1 MNTIKSKKRR
11 PSQITRRAFL
21 RYTAIGGASAAFM
34 AACAV
39 PDSGGSGSSGSSDS
53 ASDAAPAADS
63 SGPKQG
69 GTLGLMGHQ
78 EVAGLSPDHW
88 GPSVQ
93 TTMIRAIHDSMM
105 LLDENLINQP
115 QLADSFELSDDGLT
129 YTFNLKEGV
138 LFHDGTE
145 MTSADV
151 QYTFDY
157 YRDPENAS
165 TIVNRFRNI
174 DSIDTP
180 DDYTVVL
187 NMSAVNAALL
197 TDGIQCPIMQ
207 SAYHAEV
214 GQDEYSQNPVG
225 TGPFKLVE
233 FNPAEV
239 VLVEANEDYFQGRPN
254 VDAIRQEVV
263 PEPSVRTIAL
273 QTGDSDSAL
282 WPLLVEDSLAF
293 AEDPEYTVITTS
305 TGGVK
310 HFPLNNQLPQLAE
323 KEVRQAMMHA
333 LDRQRIIDDLWNG
346 AATVAHSN
354 LSPKFDFYSLDGDE
368 SLTRYDYNPDGA
380 KELLEGAGW
389 VEGDDGIREKDG
401 VKLSFTCTT
410 ITGDQARRPI
420 AELAQQ
426 LFSEVG
432 IDMQLAESPISAIL
446 EGLTSGTVDASL
458 FNWTYGSTDPDPANL
473 LRSDGGQN
481 WNSYQSDE
489 MDALIDE
496 GLSLADP
503 EDRKPVYHEIQRIV
517 TTEVPMLYL
526 QWDEWMNVFTGRV
539 KGLPETSSDAF
550 SIYYNCLRKFWL
562 EDA

>member
-401 VKLSFTCTT
+401 VKLSFTCSQLFYR
-410 ITGDQARRPI
+410 GAALLMRRRPSVLNR
-420 AELAQQ
+420 ALAWPRRLTMMPN
-426 LFSEVG
+426 LFG
-432 IDMQLAESPISAIL
+432 PSARQMSR
-446 EGLTSGTVDASL
+446 G
-458 FNWTYGSTDPDPANL
+458 
-473 LRSDGGQN
+473 
-481 WNSYQSDE
+481 
-489 MDALIDE
+489 
-496 GLSLADP
+496 
-503 EDRKPVYHEIQRIV
+503 K
-517 TTEVPMLYL
+517 
-526 QWDEWMNVFTGRV
+526 
-539 KGLPETSSDAF
+539 
-550 SIYYNCLRKFWL
+550 
-562 EDA
+562 